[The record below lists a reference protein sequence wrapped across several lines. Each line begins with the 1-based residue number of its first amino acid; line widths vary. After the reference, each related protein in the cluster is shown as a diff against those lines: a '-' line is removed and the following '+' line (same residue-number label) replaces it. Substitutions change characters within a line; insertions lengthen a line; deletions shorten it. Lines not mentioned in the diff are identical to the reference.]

1 MEVVYLGYTFW
12 DGKRWLTED
21 RKRTVTQIPTPATPR
36 QVRKF
41 LGTAGFCR
49 LWIPGFT
56 TLAAIL
62 YPLTK
67 ESGEFRWT
75 SEHQR
80 AFENI
85 KEALLTA
92 PPLALPDLA
101 KPFILY
107 VDERAG
113 WPEEFL
119 LRL

>member
-1 MEVVYLGYTFW
+1 MCL
-12 DGKRWLTED
+12 LQ

-36 QVRKF
+36 QVREF
-41 LGTAGFCR
+41 LGTDGFCR
-49 LWIPGFT
+49 LSIPGFA
-56 TLAAIL
+56 TLAAPL

-67 ESGEFRWT
+67 EIGEFRWK
-75 SEHQR
+75 SEHQK

-92 PPLALPDLA
+92 TALALPDLT

-107 VDERAG
+107 VDERGG
-113 WPEEFL
+113 WPEKFF